1 MRHPVAL
8 LASLLLLGGVLS
20 PALAGADEP
29 AVLVGPVPATTSG
42 AADPRDLLAEARAL
56 LRGEPVPGAPAQRRT
71 SGGHADRELT
81 LVLRDLRLA
90 LPRLGAADRRE
101 ATALLAR
108 PTDGRA
114 DPLEQGY
121 TAKSVRTCGGR
132 FCVHRVRTGDDR
144 ATAAWATTT
153 VQVMNRVWR
162 SQVGSLGYRA
172 PLSDAPLAR
181 SRNGGNGKFDVY
193 LKDLGAQGLYGYC
206 AAEFALERE
215 PRRAGGYCVLDN
227 DFSRDEFGRDPADTL
242 AVTAAHEFFHA
253 VQFGYDVLEDR
264 WFMESTATWMEE
276 RFADDVDDNR
286 QYLRASQLA
295 APGTPLD
302 LFNRQGSEHYG
313 NWTWWE
319 HLSARYGNRLVRS
332 VWDSARGPRHS
343 TVALER
349 VLAGRGGFPA
359 RYAAFAAANL
369 TPARSYEE
377 GAEWP
382 TPQLRASW
390 RMAAGAER
398 TDTVRLD
405 HLTSASYLAQPD
417 ATLGAG
423 WRLRLGIDGP
433 SRGAAPAA
441 WLVVRTADD
450 EWRSREVELDR
461 RGRGSI
467 TVGFSPATVRAV
479 SLTVANASTRTRCGV
494 DDVRWACEGR
504 PRDDD
509 KAFDVRAELV
519 QR

>member
-1 MRHPVAL
+1 MRH
-8 LASLLLLGGVLS
+8 LAALLLLVGVLS

-29 AVLVGPVPATTSG
+29 AAPAVGEVSAAATATD
-42 AADPRDLLAEARAL
+42 DPRALLAEARAL
-56 LRGEPVPGAPAQRRT
+56 LRGEPLPGAPARRRT
-71 SGGHADRELT
+71 TGAHSDREAT

-90 LPRLGAADRRE
+90 LPRLGATDRRE
-101 ATALLAR
+101 ARALLAR
-108 PTDGRA
+108 PSDGRA
-114 DPLEQGY
+114 DPLAQGY
-121 TAKSVRTCGGR
+121 TARSVRTCDGK
-132 FCVHRVRTGDDR
+132 FCVHRVRTTGDR
-144 ATAAWATTT
+144 ATAAWAGTT
-153 VQVMNRVWR
+153 VQVMNKVWR
-162 SQVGSLGYRA
+162 SQVRSLGYRA
-172 PLSDAPLAR
+172 PLSDAALSR

-193 LKDLGAQGLYGYC
+193 LKDLGSQGLYGYC
-206 AAEFALERE
+206 AAEFSLRSE

-227 DFSRDEFGRDPADTL
+227 DFSREEFGREPAETL

-253 VQFGYDVLEDR
+253 VQFGYDVQEDR

-286 QYLRASQLA
+286 QYLRASQVAL
-295 APGTPLD
+295 PGTPLD
-302 LFNRQGSEHYG
+302 LFNRAGSEHYG

-319 HLSARYGNRLVRS
+319 HLSDRYGNRVVRS
-332 VWDSARGPRHS
+332 AWEAARGRRHS

-349 VLAGRGGFPA
+349 VLAKRGGLPA
-359 RYAAFAAANL
+359 RYAAYAAANL
-369 TPARSYEE
+369 TPSRSYEE

-382 TPQLRASW
+382 TPRLRATW

-405 HLTSASYLAQPD
+405 HLSSASYLVQPD

-423 WRLRLGIDGP
+423 WRLEVAVDGP

-441 WLVVRTADD
+441 WLVVRTVAG
-450 EWRSREVELDR
+450 EWRSRQVDLDR
-461 RGRGSI
+461 RGRGSVS
-467 TVGFSPATVRAV
+467 VGFSPATVRAV
-479 SLTVANASTRTRCGV
+479 SLTVANASTRTHCGV

>member
-1 MRHPVAL
+1 MRHLPAL
-8 LASLLLLGGVLS
+8 LTTLLLGAGVLT

-29 AVLVGPVPATTSG
+29 VAPAVTASPA
-42 AADPRDLLAEARAL
+42 AATDDPRALLAEARAL
-56 LRGEPVPGAPAQRRT
+56 LRGEPVPGAPAGRRT
-71 SGGHADRELT
+71 TGAGSDREAT

-90 LPRLGAADRRE
+90 LPRLGATDRRE
-101 ATALLAR
+101 ARTLLAR

-114 DPLEQGY
+114 DPLAQGY
-121 TAKSVRTCGGR
+121 SARSVRTCGGK
-132 FCVHRVRTGDDR
+132 FCVHRVRTTDDR
-144 ATAAWATTT
+144 ATAAWAEAT
-153 VQVMNRVWR
+153 VEVMNKVWR
-162 SQVGSLGYRA
+162 SQVRSLGYRA
-172 PLSDAPLAR
+172 PLSDGPLAR

-193 LKDLGAQGLYGYC
+193 LKDLGSQGLYGYC
-206 AAEFALERE
+206 AAEFSLRAE

-227 DFSRDEFGRDPADTL
+227 DFSRDEFGREPAETL

-253 VQFGYDVLEDR
+253 VQFGYDVREDR
-264 WFMESTATWMEE
+264 WLLETTATWMEE
-276 RFADDVDDNR
+276 RFADDVNDNR
-286 QYLRASQLA
+286 QYLRASQVA
-295 APGTPLD
+295 VPGTPLD
-302 LFNRQGSEHYG
+302 LFNRTGSEHYG

-319 HLSARYGNRLVRS
+319 HLSDRYGNRLVRS
-332 VWDSARGPRHS
+332 VWDAAKGPRHS

-349 VLAGRGGFPA
+349 VLAKRGGLPA
-359 RYAAFAAANL
+359 RYAAYAAANL
-369 TPARSYEE
+369 TPSRSYEE
-377 GAEWP
+377 GSEWP
-382 TPQLRASW
+382 TPRLRASW

-398 TDTVRLD
+398 TDTVQLD
-405 HLTSASYLAQPD
+405 HLSSASYLVQPD

-423 WRLRLGIDGP
+423 WSLQVAVDGP

-441 WLVVRTADD
+441 WLVVRTADG
-450 EWRSREVELDR
+450 EWRSRQVDLDR
-461 RGRGSI
+461 RGRGSV